1 MVSDHVLVGGI
12 DECNPQ
18 LYTFLKHIISELR
31 SQNLI
36 NIPEIFNENID
47 RCFHQLVNGN
57 IFQTVLKIDGRIC
70 RFYVWKSAI
79 GKFSVMDRSI
89 K

>member
-1 MVSDHVLVGGI
+1 MNNKYENEVQEEETHNEEEEIVSDHVLVGGI

-18 LYTFLKHIISELR
+18 LYTFLKNILSELR

-57 IFQTVLKIDGRIC
+57 IF
-70 RFYVWKSAI
+70 
-79 GKFSVMDRSI
+79 
-89 K
+89 